1 MKKYITLLI
10 ASVALLLGQGCA
22 SLNGGGDASK
32 EIVFW
37 ANTAALLGTQEAI
50 AKNPELRPKFE
61 LALASLNALVDAGST
76 DPLAFRNVLNTLPV
90 KELKSREA
98 RIAINLASIA
108 FYRYG
113 QSVAL
118 DDKSHVASALR
129 AVRDGIRDGLAK
141 S

>member
-22 SLNGGGDASK
+22 SIGNSNGTQELA
-32 EIVFW
+32 FW
-37 ANTAALLGTQEAI
+37 ANAAANIGTQEAL
-50 AKNPELRPKFE
+50 AEHPELRPKFE
-61 LALASLNALVDAGST
+61 TALASLNALVDAGST

-90 KELKSREA
+90 KELKTREA

-118 DDKSHVASALR
+118 DDKSYVGAALR
-129 AVRDGIRDGLAK
+129 AVRDGIRDALAN
-141 S
+141 